1 MTAETKP
8 PTKPDDSALPEVG
21 QTYDVAFKT
30 RPDLGIVRVCVVG
43 ADDPPK
49 PTACGAPRVPIL
61 IISGHIPMANPD
73 WLAGP
78 GDAVSIPP
86 FLATWT
92 KVAGG
97 AT

>member
-1 MTAETKP
+1 MP
-8 PTKPDDSALPEVG
+8 QVG
-21 QTYDVAFKT
+21 ATYDLRFSR
-30 RPDLGIVRVCVVG
+30 RPDLGTIRVRVVG
-43 ADDPPK
+43 SDQPAA
-49 PTACGAPRVPIL
+49 PTACGAPRISVL

-78 GDAVSIPP
+78 GDVVSIAP

-97 AT
+97 GA